1 MDNEEIVLLEVG
13 REQCRL
19 KAISYLAKIKERRT
33 KDCLVIKGKPFTRH
47 IVGLKI
53 KGYRSFT

>member
-33 KDCLVIKGKPFTRH
+33 KDCLVIKGKPFT
-47 IVGLKI
+47 
-53 KGYRSFT
+53 